1 MKICRDAINRV
12 SNFFVNS
19 TRVMNIW
26 AIATDLLVQAQLAS
40 LICMDAFSASFSF
53 CTILL
58 TQRQQRPN

>member
-1 MKICRDAINRV
+1 MKVCRDANYRV

-26 AIATDLLVQAQLAS
+26 AIATDLLVQAQFPS
-40 LICMDAFSASFSF
+40 LICMDAFSAFSF

-58 TQRQQRPN
+58 TQRQQRPD